1 MQAKRYHTG
10 IIPKL
15 ITGALSAFFCASSL
29 AANVQQDNTL
39 DTIIA
44 AFKTQTIT
52 WEPIIYNLT
61 LSLFWGLVI
70 ISFTWTFIQMVLKDG
85 VGLVDVVAELTRR
98 VLLIGFSI
106 WMMQNAPDLARTLI
120 KSFTTIGTQISGGVV
135 NFSPSNVF
143 ELGLNII
150 SIAWDSTSF
159 FSPVQ
164 NASFVF
170 CALIILVCFSIMA
183 MDMTIVI
190 VSGFIM
196 VSGGIVAMGFLG
208 SDWTRDNAINYFTAV
223 LGVAFKMFVM
233 QLVFIT
239 GYSFIETWGAAIND
253 SSENTDYLAMVGA
266 CIVFAGLMREIP
278 QIASS
283 LASGR
288 FTMAGGGIQTSMKN
302 IGSAAA
308 GAALLGGAAAF
319 AGAQQLMSSAKGS
332 DNDSPEPNGHDEA
345 TANARTF
352 DTGQGDTTNYMPPEF
367 QQAAAASSATHA
379 ESASAN
385 APESEQFDQ
394 AHSQGM
400 DTGQGDTGQA
410 FAEQAGSAEPSSSGQ
425 SEGASND
432 TPLSASSHS
441 ETGTNLETGAPHE
454 SATSE
459 PSASSAT
466 ANQAQS
472 GSATQSP
479 TPADT
484 PKTPTRS
491 QKALSTMASGAKGLA
506 IGSAKV
512 TGKVAQAGLHAMA
525 TRTAFGAMLAEGAKK
540 LGEKPVD
547 IDTASMEEISRQL
560 NASVTPPTPP
570 SHINA
575 PHFEDYL
582 SPDKSDA
589 KEEKQ
594 DRESEEKPTQE

>member
-1 MQAKRYHTG
+1 MQTKRHHTG
-10 IIPKL
+10 LIPKL
-15 ITGALSAFFCASSL
+15 ITGAFSAFFCASSL
-29 AANVQQDNTL
+29 AADVQQDNTL

-44 AFKTQTIT
+44 AFKAQTIT

-61 LSLFWGLVI
+61 LSLFWGLVV
-70 ISFTWTFIQMVLKDG
+70 ISFTWTFIQMVIKDG
-85 VGLVDVVAELTRR
+85 VGLVDVIAELTRR

-120 KSFTTIGTQISGGVV
+120 KSFTEIGSRISGGAV

-164 NASFVF
+164 NASFII

-288 FTMAGGGIQTSMKN
+288 FTMAGGGVQSSLRN
-302 IGSAAA
+302 VGSAAA
-308 GAALLGGAAAF
+308 GAALLAGGAVA
-319 AGAQQLMSSAKGS
+319 AGAYQMMGS
-332 DNDSPEPNGHDEA
+332 DTGNDSDSPTPTGNDEA
-345 TANARTF
+345 TTNAHTF
-352 DTGQGDTTNYMPPEF
+352 DTGQGDTSNYMPPEF
-367 QQAAAASSATHA
+367 QQAVAASGVGGGTSAQTSH
-379 ESASAN
+379 S
-385 APESEQFDQ
+385 PEPSSVDEG
-394 AHSQGM
+394 HSQSF
-400 DTGQGDTGQA
+400 DTGQGDNGQA
-410 FAEQAGSAEPSSSGQ
+410 FAESRSESSNAGDSSTQSNATAQSGESGTAASSDPSPSSS
-425 SEGASND
+425 A
-432 TPLSASSHS
+432 
-441 ETGTNLETGAPHE
+441 ETV
-454 SATSE
+454 
-459 PSASSAT
+459 SASSADASST
-466 ANQAQS
+466 D
-472 GSATQSP
+472 SP
-479 TPADT
+479 GQTTPSNTPDT
-484 PKTPTRS
+484 KPEPTRT
-491 QKALSTMASGAKGLA
+491 QKALSTAASGAKSLA

-512 TGKVAQAGLHAMA
+512 TGKVAHAGLHAMA

-547 IDTASMEEISRQL
+547 MNTAAMEDIARQL
-560 NASVTPPTPP
+560 NASVTPPPAPTD
-570 SHINA
+570 INN

-582 SPDKSDA
+582 SPDKSDV
-589 KEEKQ
+589 KEENQ

>member
-1 MQAKRYHTG
+1 MQTKRHNTG
-10 IIPKL
+10 LIPKL
-15 ITGALSAFFCASSL
+15 ITGAFSAFFCASSL
-29 AANVQQDNTL
+29 AADVQQDNTL

-44 AFKTQTIT
+44 AFKAQTIT
-52 WEPIIYNLT
+52 WEPIIYDLT
-61 LSLFWGLVI
+61 LSLFWGLVV
-70 ISFTWTFIQMVLKDG
+70 ISFTWTFIQMVIKDG
-85 VGLVDVVAELTRR
+85 VGLVDVIAELTRR

-120 KSFTTIGTQISGGVV
+120 KSFTEIGSRISGGAV

-164 NASFVF
+164 NASFII

-288 FTMAGGGIQTSMKN
+288 FTMAGGGIQAAGKT

-308 GAALLGGAAAF
+308 GAALLGGAAVA
-319 AGAQQLMSSAKGS
+319 AGAYKMMGS
-332 DNDSPEPNGHDEA
+332 DTGNNSDSPTPTGNDEA
-345 TANARTF
+345 TTNAHTF
-352 DTGQGDTTNYMPPEF
+352 DTGQGDTSNYMPPEF
-367 QQAAAASSATHA
+367 QQAAAASGVGGG
-379 ESASAN
+379 ASAQDTGS
-385 APESEQFDQ
+385 PEPSSMDET
-394 AHSQGM
+394 HSQSF
-400 DTGQGDTGQA
+400 DTGQGDNGQA
-410 FAEQAGSAEPSSSGQ
+410 FAESRTGSSSDSESSMHTSGTASQ
-425 SEGASND
+425 SNAQGETAASPD
-432 TPLSASSHS
+432 SSPSASA
-441 ETGTNLETGAPHE
+441 GTA
-454 SATSE
+454 
-459 PSASSAT
+459 SASSAN
-466 ANQAQS
+466 A
-472 GSATQSP
+472 SP
-479 TPADT
+479 TDSPKVGASSNAPDT
-484 PKTPTRS
+484 KPEPTRT
-491 QKALSTMASGAKGLA
+491 QKALSTVASGAKSLA

-512 TGKVAQAGLHAMA
+512 TGKVAHAGLHAMA

-547 IDTASMEEISRQL
+547 MNTAAMEDIARQL
-560 NASVTPPTPP
+560 NASVTPPPAPTD
-570 SHINA
+570 INN

-582 SPDKSDA
+582 SPDKSDV
-589 KEEKQ
+589 KEENQ

>member
-1 MQAKRYHTG
+1 MSSNRYHTG
-10 IIPKL
+10 LIPRL
-15 ITGALSAFFCASSL
+15 VTGALSAFFCASSL
-29 AANVQQDNTL
+29 AADVQQDNTL

-44 AFKTQTIT
+44 TFKAQTT
-52 WEPIIYNLT
+52 AWEPIIYNLT

-120 KSFTTIGTQISGGVV
+120 NSFIEIGTRISGGAVG
-135 NFSPSNVF
+135 FSPSNVL
-143 ELGLNII
+143 ELGISII
-150 SIAWDSTSF
+150 GIAWDSTSIGDIGGMLMMF
-159 FSPVQ
+159 FVS
-164 NASFVF
+164 
-170 CALIILVCFSIMA
+170 LIIMVCFAIMA
-183 MDMTIVI
+183 MEMTVLI
-190 VSGFIM
+190 VSGFII

-233 QLVFIT
+233 QLVFVT
-239 GYSFIETWGAAIND
+239 GYSFVEAWGAALTTD
-253 SSENTDYLAMVGA
+253 SANTDYLAMVGI

-278 QIASS
+278 QMAST

-288 FTMAGGGIQTSMKN
+288 FTMAGGGIQASMRN

-332 DNDSPEPNGHDEA
+332 DNDSPEPSGHDEA

-367 QQAAAASSATHA
+367 QQAAAASSASHA
-379 ESASAN
+379 ESAATN
-385 APESEQFDQ
+385 APESEQVDQ
-394 AHSQGM
+394 AHSQSM

-410 FAEQAGSAEPSSSGQ
+410 FAEQASSESSSHAESSTQSNATTQSAENASTASSESSPSSNA
-425 SEGASND
+425 ETA
-432 TPLSASSHS
+432 SASSTNTS
-441 ETGTNLETGAPHE
+441 QTDSPETST
-454 SATSE
+454 
-459 PSASSAT
+459 PS
-466 ANQAQS
+466 N
-472 GSATQSP
+472 
-479 TPADT
+479 TPDSK
-484 PKTPTRS
+484 PEPTRS

-512 TGKVAQAGLHAMA
+512 TGKVAHAGLHAMA
-525 TRTAFGAMLAEGAKK
+525 TRTAFGAMLADGAKK

-570 SHINA
+570 SHIND

-582 SPDKSDA
+582 SPDNSDA

>member
-1 MQAKRYHTG
+1 MKILHNF
-10 IIPKL
+10 IFW
-15 ITGALSAFFCASSL
+15 GAISAFFCTSAL
-29 AANVQQDNTL
+29 AADIPQNNAIN
-39 DTIIA
+39 TIIIN
-44 AFKTQTIT
+44 FRDQTIT

-61 LSLFWGLVI
+61 LTLFWGLVT

-120 KSFTTIGTQISGGVV
+120 KSFTEIGTRISGGSVG
-135 NFSPSNVF
+135 FSPSDVF
-143 ELGLNII
+143 ELGMQVLSII
-150 SIAWDSTSF
+150 KDSMSITKPIDSF
-159 FSPVQ
+159 LY
-164 NASFVF
+164 AI
-170 CALIILVCFSIMA
+170 CGLIILICFALIA
-183 MDMTIVI
+183 LEMTTLI
-190 VSGFIM
+190 VSGYII

-208 SDWTRDNAINYFTAV
+208 SDWTQDNAINYFTAV
-223 LGVAFKMFVM
+223 LGIAFKMFIM
-233 QLVFIT
+233 QLIFVLGYGFIK
-239 GYSFIETWGAAIND
+239 TWGLAVA
-253 SSENTDYLAMVGA
+253 SKTTDPEIFSLIGSTV
-266 CIVFAGLMREIP
+266 VFAGLMREIP

-288 FTMAGGGIQTSMKN
+288 FTMAGGGIQASLKN

-332 DNDSPEPNGHDEA
+332 DNDSPEPSGHDEA

-394 AHSQGM
+394 THSQSM

-410 FAEQAGSAEPSSSGQ
+410 FAEQARSAEPSSSGQ
-425 SEGASND
+425 SEGASSD
-432 TPLSASSHS
+432 APHSASSHS
-441 ETGTNLETGAPHE
+441 ETGANLETGAPQE

-472 GSATQSP
+472 DSATQSP
-479 TPADT
+479 TPSDT

-512 TGKVAQAGLHAMA
+512 TGKVAHAGLHAMA

-570 SHINA
+570 SHIND

>member
-1 MQAKRYHTG
+1 MQTKRHHTG
-10 IIPKL
+10 LIPKL
-15 ITGALSAFFCASSL
+15 ITGAFSAFFCASSL
-29 AANVQQDNTL
+29 AADVQQDNTL

-44 AFKTQTIT
+44 AFKAQTIT

-61 LSLFWGLVI
+61 LSLFWGLVV
-70 ISFTWTFIQMVLKDG
+70 ISFTWTFIQMVIKDG
-85 VGLVDVVAELTRR
+85 VGLVDVIAELTRR

-120 KSFTTIGTQISGGVV
+120 KSFTEIGSRISGGAV

-164 NASFVF
+164 NASFII

-288 FTMAGGGIQTSMKN
+288 FTMAGGGIQAAGKT

-308 GAALLGGAAAF
+308 GAALLGGAAVA
-319 AGAQQLMSSAKGS
+319 AGAYKMMGS
-332 DNDSPEPNGHDEA
+332 DTGNNSDSPTPTGNDEA
-345 TANARTF
+345 TTNAHTF
-352 DTGQGDTTNYMPPEF
+352 DTGQGDTSNYMPPEF
-367 QQAAAASSATHA
+367 QQAAAANGIGGGVSAQTTH
-379 ESASAN
+379 S
-385 APESEQFDQ
+385 PEPSGVDE
-394 AHSQGM
+394 AHSQSF
-400 DTGQGDTGQA
+400 DTGQGDNGQA
-410 FAEQAGSAEPSSSGQ
+410 FAESRTGSSSDSESSMHTSGTASQ
-425 SEGASND
+425 SNAQGETAASPD
-432 TPLSASSHS
+432 SSPSVSAGTASASS
-441 ETGTNLETGAPHE
+441 TNASPTDSPEVG
-454 SATSE
+454 
-459 PSASSAT
+459 ASSNA
-466 ANQAQS
+466 
-472 GSATQSP
+472 P
-479 TPADT
+479 DT
-484 PKTPTRS
+484 KPEPTRT
-491 QKALSTMASGAKGLA
+491 QKALSTVASGAKGLA

-512 TGKVAQAGLHAMA
+512 TGKVAHAGLHAMA

-547 IDTASMEEISRQL
+547 MNTAAMEDIARQL
-560 NASVTPPTPP
+560 NASVTPPPAPTD
-570 SHINA
+570 INN

-582 SPDKSDA
+582 SPDKSDV
-589 KEEKQ
+589 KEENQ

>member
-1 MQAKRYHTG
+1 MHSKRYHTG

-29 AANVQQDNTL
+29 AADVQQNNSL

-44 AFKTQTIT
+44 AFKAQTTT
-52 WEPIIYNLT
+52 WEPVIYNLT

-70 ISFTWTFIQMVLKDG
+70 ISFTWTFIQMALKDG

-106 WMMQNAPDLARTLI
+106 WMMQNAPDLARILI
-120 KSFTTIGTQISGGVV
+120 KSFTHIGKQISGGAVD
-135 NFSPSNVF
+135 FSPSNVF

-150 SIAWDSTSF
+150 AIVWKSISVW
-159 FSPVQ
+159 SPVQ
-164 NASFVF
+164 SVMYGI
-170 CALIILVCFSIMA
+170 CSLIILVCFAIMA

-223 LGVAFKMFVM
+223 LGVAFKMFIM
-233 QLVFIT
+233 QLIFVI
-239 GYSFIETWGAAIND
+239 GYGFVETWGAAI
-253 SSENTDYLAMVGA
+253 SSTSANTDYITLVGVT
-266 CIVFAGLMREIP
+266 IVFAGLMREIP
-278 QIASS
+278 QMAST

-288 FTMAGGGIQTSMKN
+288 FTMAGGGIQASMRN

-332 DNDSPEPNGHDEA
+332 DNDSPEPSGHDEA

-367 QQAAAASSATHA
+367 QQAAAASSATYA

-394 AHSQGM
+394 AHSQSM

-441 ETGTNLETGAPHE
+441 ETGANLETEAPHE
-454 SATSE
+454 SAASE

-466 ANQAQS
+466 ANQTQS
-472 GSATQSP
+472 DSATQAP
-479 TPADT
+479 
-484 PKTPTRS
+484 TPTRS

-506 IGSAKV
+506 MGSAKV

-570 SHINA
+570 SHIND

>member
-1 MQAKRYHTG
+1 MQTNRRYSGLTSR
-10 IIPKL
+10 L

-29 AANVQQDNTL
+29 AADVQQDNTL

-44 AFKTQTIT
+44 TFKAQTT
-52 WEPIIYNLT
+52 AWEPIIYNLT

-120 KSFTTIGTQISGGVV
+120 NSFTEIGTRISGGSVT
-135 NFSPSNVF
+135 FSPSNVL
-143 ELGLNII
+143 ELGINIM
-150 SIAWDSTSF
+150 SIAWEKSSITDVGGSLAMIL
-159 FSPVQ
+159 
-164 NASFVF
+164 ASLV
-170 CALIILVCFSIMA
+170 IIVCFAIMA

-190 VSGFIM
+190 VSGFVI

-233 QLVFIT
+233 QLIFVM
-239 GYSFIETWGAAIND
+239 GYSIIQDWGASI
-253 SSENTDYLAMVGA
+253 SSESQSTDYLSLLGV

-278 QIASS
+278 QMASS

-288 FTMAGGGIQTSMKN
+288 FTMAGGGIQASMKN

-308 GAALLGGAAAF
+308 GATLLAGGAAF
-319 AGAQQLMSSAKGS
+319 LGAQQLMSSAKGS
-332 DNDSPEPNGHDEA
+332 DNDSPEPSGHDEA

-394 AHSQGM
+394 AHSQSM

-425 SEGASND
+425 SESANND
-432 TPLSASSHS
+432 TPHSASSQ
-441 ETGTNLETGAPHE
+441 HE
-454 SATSE
+454 SAASE
-459 PSASSAT
+459 PSTSST
-466 ANQAQS
+466 NANQAQS
-472 GSATQSP
+472 DSTTQSP
-479 TPADT
+479 TPSDA

-506 IGSAKV
+506 MGSAKV
-512 TGKVAQAGLHAMA
+512 TGKVAHAGLHAMA

-570 SHINA
+570 SHIND

-594 DRESEEKPTQE
+594 DRESEETPTQE

>member
-1 MQAKRYHTG
+1 MSSNRYHSGLITRF
-10 IIPKL
+10 

-29 AANVQQDNTL
+29 AADVQQDNTL

-44 AFKTQTIT
+44 TFKAQTT
-52 WEPIIYNLT
+52 AWEPIIYNLT

-120 KSFTTIGTQISGGVV
+120 NSFIEIGTRISGGAVG
-135 NFSPSNVF
+135 FSPSNVL
-143 ELGLNII
+143 ELGISII
-150 SIAWDSTSF
+150 GIAWDSTSIGDIGGMLMMF
-159 FSPVQ
+159 FVS
-164 NASFVF
+164 
-170 CALIILVCFSIMA
+170 LIIMVCFAIMA
-183 MDMTIVI
+183 MEMTVLI
-190 VSGFIM
+190 VSGFII

-233 QLVFIT
+233 QLVFVT
-239 GYSFIETWGAAIND
+239 GYSFVEAWGAALTTD
-253 SSENTDYLAMVGA
+253 SANTDYLAMVGI

-278 QIASS
+278 QMAST

-288 FTMAGGGIQTSMKN
+288 FTMAGGGIQASMKN

-332 DNDSPEPNGHDEA
+332 DNDSPEPSGHDEA

-352 DTGQGDTTNYMPPEF
+352 DTGQGDTMNYMPPEF
-367 QQAAAASSATHA
+367 QQAAAASSATYA

-385 APESEQFDQ
+385 APESEPFDQ

-425 SEGASND
+425 SESASSD
-432 TPLSASSHS
+432 APHSASSHS
-441 ETGTNLETGAPHE
+441 ETGANLETGAPHE

-466 ANQAQS
+466 ANQ
-472 GSATQSP
+472 SP
-479 TPADT
+479 TPSDT
-484 PKTPTRS
+484 PETPTRS

-506 IGSAKV
+506 MGSAKV

-570 SHINA
+570 SHIND

-582 SPDKSDA
+582 SPDNSDA